1 MPATDA
7 ALESARS
14 AADLYADT
22 WLARRRAY
30 ALLPVDGPDSAAVL
44 GQFRDAARR
53 AFAAFLA
60 SLDALREQ
68 GDEAE
73 ALALVLDVQDRT
85 TAGRTPMEVTVSEED
100 R

>member
-1 MPATDA
+1 MTATTLDA
-7 ALESARS
+7 ARS

-44 GQFRDAARR
+44 GQVRDAARR

-73 ALALVLDVQDRT
+73 ALALVLAVQDRT
-85 TAGRTPMEVTVSEED
+85 AAGRTPVEVTVSEED

>member
-1 MPATDA
+1 MPATATALDA
-7 ALESARS
+7 ARS
-14 AADLYADT
+14 AADAYVLT
-22 WLARRRAY
+22 SLARRRAY

-44 GQFRDAARR
+44 GRFRDAARR

-85 TAGRTPMEVTVSEED
+85 TAGRTPMEVAISED
-100 R
+100 

>member
-1 MPATDA
+1 MPMTVT
-7 ALESARS
+7 ALEAARA

-44 GQFRDAARR
+44 GRFRDAARR

-73 ALALVLDVQDRT
+73 ALALVLTVQDRT
-85 TAGRTPMEVTVSEED
+85 TAGRTPIEVTISEED